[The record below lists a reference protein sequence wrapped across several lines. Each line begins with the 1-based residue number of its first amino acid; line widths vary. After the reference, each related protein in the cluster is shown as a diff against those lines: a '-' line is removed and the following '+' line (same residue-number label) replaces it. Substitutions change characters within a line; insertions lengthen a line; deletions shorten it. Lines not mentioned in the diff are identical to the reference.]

1 MKSLEEIQL
10 LNNLLL
16 KHADLLQESLKRLK
30 RLNNQYKRNIKI
42 ERKRSNYAL
51 LKLISNDYNIDFDEL
66 VKKYINKESIEE
78 KLLEIIDIEGKEYFY
93 ENINNGKIYND
104 ENKIVGTYKNNDF
117 ILNC

>member
-10 LNNLLL
+10 LKNLLS
-16 KHADLLQESLKRLK
+16 KHAEELEKSIKN
-30 RLNNQYKRNIKI
+30 LNNQYKRNIKK
-42 ERKRSNYAL
+42 ERIKIINS
-51 LKLISNDYNIDFDEL
+51 ISIDYNLDRGEL
-66 VKKYINKESIEE
+66 VRKYINKEEIEE
-78 KLLEIIDIEGKEYFY
+78 KLLEIINIEGKEYFY

>member
-10 LNNLLL
+10 LNNLLS
-16 KHADLLQESLKRLK
+16 KHADQLQESIK

-42 ERKRSNYAL
+42 ERKKSNYSL
-51 LKLISNDYNIDFDEL
+51 LKLISTDYNIDLDEL